1 MRYRSAAVRPES
13 SPRIAAPHTTTDG
26 RILEAAFVL
35 LFAGFCTP
43 SHGLA

>member
-1 MRYRSAAVRPES
+1 MRYRSATDPLA
-13 SPRIAAPHTTTDG
+13 RIAAPHTTTDG

-35 LFAGFCTP
+35 PFPGFCTP